1 MYLGGL
7 KLIQLKP
14 EECLTVAAHR
24 YELPAAR
31 IVGMQT
37 AYIRRETEDAGENM
51 EEIEQQVDYFVDG
64 RGGKE
69 EVG

>member
-1 MYLGGL
+1 
-7 KLIQLKP
+7 
-14 EECLTVAAHR
+14 
-24 YELPAAR
+24 
-31 IVGMQT
+31 MQT

-69 EVG
+69 VSLSKLADLLLIL